1 MKTSL
6 QAPEL
11 DNAHPTAKE
20 SSSCSWQVKILG
32 QFLSSIQHQGASITC
47 WWYGSWRWQESEA
60 AWIGNNKNST
70 GKDFLP
76 KQLQGATKW
85 NSFYLINRQSWGKKD
100 SKVASTPNNI
110 HNLWTIK
117 KHNIEKQTSHL
128 ACWQLKS
135 TAVHYRTKVAA
146 KVRGELLL
154 WNA

>member
-1 MKTSL
+1 MKISL

-20 SSSCSWQVKILG
+20 SSSCPWQVKILG
-32 QFLSSIQHQGASITC
+32 RFLSSIQHQGASITC
-47 WWYGSWRWQESEA
+47 WWYGTWRWQESEA
-60 AWIGNNKNST
+60 TCIGYNKTST

-76 KQLQGATKW
+76 KQLQGATDKVG
-85 NSFYLINRQSWGKKD
+85 GKKHT
-100 SKVASTPNNI
+100 KVASSPNNI

-117 KHNIEKQTSHL
+117 KHDIEKQTHHL
-128 ACWQLKS
+128 PCWQLNS

-154 WNA
+154 SNV